1 MRNSSNPYLNESGL
15 IQKYIGTAYD
25 HVKNVSE
32 SIALIR
38 FISENM
44 QSVYDFAATKD
55 AFEAFLENP
64 DFLPWLIANQDNLEE
79 LSTLLASLVQDYA
92 PKVSPKFTGFS
103 QMGTRA
109 ADTQDVLI
117 SGTTPAIGSTN
128 IWPHTVDPSKIV
140 GIRAVVHSLHG
151 EVEAMTNLGDKVRV
165 WCDDE
170 NLRVQVNAEATDY
183 GNRPFFVTL
192 TIME

>member
-1 MRNSSNPYLNESGL
+1 MRTSANPYLNEAGL
-15 IQKYIGTAYD
+15 IQKYIGPAYE
-25 HVKNVSE
+25 HVKAVSD
-32 SIALIR
+32 SLALIR

-44 QSVYDFAATKD
+44 QSIYDFAATKD
-55 AFEAFLENP
+55 AFEAFTENP

-103 QMGTRA
+103 QMGVRA
-109 ADTQDVLI
+109 AHTQDVLI
-117 SGTTPAIGSTN
+117 SGTTPAVGSTN
-128 IWPHTVDPSKIV
+128 IWPHTVDPSKI
-140 GIRAVVHSLHG
+140 IAINAVVHSLHG
-151 EVEAMTNLGDKVRV
+151 EVEALTGLGDKVRV

-170 NLRVQVNAEATDY
+170 NLRVQVNPNEPDY